1 MIPVV
6 LAGLALF
13 AMATFIGM
21 IPAKK
26 LIDMNEAQHELRVG
40 SANYLRRLAGWSV
53 IGLWILATWFFAT
66 ILGDWG
72 VTGDFEDA
80 LERSY
85 VRLLVLVEIAIALA
99 EAD

>member
-13 AMATFIGM
+13 GMATFVGM
-21 IPAKK
+21 IPIKK
-26 LIDMNEAQHELRVG
+26 LIDMKEARHELRVG
-40 SANYLRRLAGWSV
+40 SANYLRRLAGWSA
-53 IGLWILATWFFAT
+53 IGFWILAIWYFAT